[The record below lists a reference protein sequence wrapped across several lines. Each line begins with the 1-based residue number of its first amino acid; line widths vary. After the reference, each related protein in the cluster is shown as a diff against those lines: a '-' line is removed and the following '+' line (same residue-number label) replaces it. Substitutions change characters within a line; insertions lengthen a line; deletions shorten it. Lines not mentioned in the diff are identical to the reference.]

1 MNSKWRVI
9 AATHTRIMTYRYKI
23 RECVDRFKVA
33 LEKSWTVIDV
43 GASPGGWSRWC
54 AERCA
59 KVYAVDPGK
68 LADPVP
74 SNVEHMAIKV
84 PRGAGA
90 PLAAVCLL
98 TTAAVVCAQ
107 AQDAVP
113 ELLKRGVTLDMYICD
128 MNCYPKDAIEVN
140 GAPSAHVLLLMVC
153 VHSRVVVL
161 LQVFKTCASALR
173 PGAPVVITL
182 KKFHRNAHEWK
193 TIVDES
199 QASLAELYV

>member
-1 MNSKWRVI
+1 M
-9 AATHTRIMTYRYKI
+9 
-23 RECVDRFKVA
+23 
-33 LEKSWTVIDV
+33 
-43 GASPGGWSRWC
+43 
-54 AERCA
+54 
-59 KVYAVDPGK
+59 AV
-68 LADPVP
+68 
-74 SNVEHMAIKV
+74 
-84 PRGAGA
+84 
-90 PLAAVCLL
+90 VCLL
-98 TTAAVVCAQ
+98 TKAAVVLAQ

-140 GAPSAHVLLLMVC
+140 GAPSPPMLLLLLMVC
-153 VHSRVVVL
+153 VHSPAVVL

>member
-1 MNSKWRVI
+1 
-9 AATHTRIMTYRYKI
+9 MTYRYKI

-84 PRGAGA
+84 PRGTVARFGCCV
-90 PLAAVCLL
+90 LTHKAAVGF
-98 TTAAVVCAQ
+98 AQ

-140 GAPSAHVLLLMVC
+140 GAPSPPMLLLLLLMVC
-153 VHSRVVVL
+153 VHSRVVVR